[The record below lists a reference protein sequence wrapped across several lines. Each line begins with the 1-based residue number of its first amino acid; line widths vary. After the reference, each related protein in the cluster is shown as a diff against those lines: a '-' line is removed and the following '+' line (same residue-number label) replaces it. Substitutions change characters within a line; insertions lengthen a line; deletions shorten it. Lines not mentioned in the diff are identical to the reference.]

1 MAINW
6 ILESVDQSP
15 STNED
20 LMVRWR
26 AGELWEPVARK
37 ATTQTSGKG
46 RLGRPWVSHPHQ
58 ALTFSVAYPFKK
70 NIAQLSGLS
79 LACGLAVIKGIS
91 QATGISQEELK
102 ESGVGLK
109 WPNDIFL
116 NDKKLAGML
125 LEGGQLNSDAMTWI
139 VIGIGINLTE
149 DEGLENSIKRPI
161 ASLDQIQLIKQSKA
175 LDADVLWLAILKE
188 LAEIIETFEKDSF
201 LKFQNEWNS
210 WDIYKNQHC
219 TIIHN
224 DQIQFEGLERG
235 VDTEGHLL
243 IEFENKIQK
252 IISGDVSLKA
262 KA

>member
-26 AGELWEPVARK
+26 AGELWEPIARK
-37 ATTQTSGKG
+37 AITQTSGKG
-46 RLGRPWVSHPHQ
+46 RLGRTWVSHANQ

-70 NIAQLSGLS
+70 SISELSGLS

-91 QATGISQEELK
+91 QATGISQEDLK
-102 ESGVGLK
+102 KSGLGLK

-125 LEGGQLNSDAMTWI
+125 LEGGQLDASQATWI
-139 VIGIGINLTE
+139 VIGIGINLTS
-149 DEGLENSIKRPI
+149 DEHLENSIKRPI
-161 ASLDQIQLIKQSKA
+161 ASLDQVGQIKSM
-175 LDADVLWLAILKE
+175 DADVLWLAILKE
-188 LAEIIETFEKDSF
+188 LAETIEVFEQHSF
-201 LKFQNEWNS
+201 VKFQEEWNS
-210 WDIYKNQHC
+210 WDIYKNQNC
-219 TIIHN
+219 TIVQN
-224 DQIQFEGLERG
+224 EQIQFEGLERG
-235 VDTEGHLL
+235 VDAEGHLL
-243 IEFENKIQK
+243 IESEHKIQK

-262 KA
+262 KP